1 MLHVIRGVE
10 VEPSFTLRLTFADGA
25 RGVIRLADAIRHG
38 GVFERLA
45 DPVVFAQVRIGDR
58 GRCLEWPGMIDLC
71 ADALWLEI
79 QQQAP
84 TDVSVA

>member
-1 MLHVIRGVE
+1 MLHVIGAVE
-10 VEPSFTLRLTFADGA
+10 VEPNFALRLTFGDGVG
-25 RGVIRLADAIRHG
+25 GVIRLADVIRRG
-38 GVFERLA
+38 GVFARLA
-45 DPVVFAQVRIGDR
+45 DPAVFAQVRIGDR
-58 GRCLEWPGMIDLC
+58 GRCLEWPGKIDLC